1 MLIFLHG
8 EDTYRSLLKLKEIL
22 RQYQE
27 LKHESIDTRII
38 DCENAVFSTLETEL
52 RANSLFHTKKL
63 LVLKNLFANKE
74 LLENISTWK
83 KFLQETSDTIVFFEQ
98 REVPKQNSFAKF
110 LAEHAKAQEFA
121 PLSLASLK
129 AWIQKEFLRY
139 QVKTED
145 KAVDKLIQVCGNDLW
160 KLTQEMQKL
169 AAFAKSQGS
178 SLQEKDTNLLLE
190 TPLETDIFATIN
202 TLKRGNKKTA
212 LKLLASHFEK
222 GESPFYL
229 VSMFAWGVRSLAK
242 FADAASIKTMHE
254 KVFQTDLAMK
264 TGRVE
269 PTLALFSLAASL

>member
-22 RQYQE
+22 RQYQS

-38 DCENAVFSTLETEL
+38 DCENAVFSTLGTEL
-52 RANSLFHTKKL
+52 RANSLFQTKKL
-63 LVLKNLFANKE
+63 LVLKNLFANRE

-83 KFLQETSDTIVFFEQ
+83 KFLQATADTVVFFEQ
-98 REVPKQNSFAKF
+98 REVPKSNSFAKF

-121 PLSLASLK
+121 PLGSASLK
-129 AWIQKEFLRY
+129 TWIQKEFLQY
-139 QVKTED
+139 QVKTESLLI
-145 KAVDKLIQVCGNDLW
+145 DKLIQVCGNDLW
-160 KLTQEMQKL
+160 KLAQEVQKL
-169 AAFAKSQGS
+169 AAFAKSQSEAELRG
-178 SLQEKDTNLLLE
+178 LLLE
-190 TPLETDIFATIN
+190 TPPETDIFATIN
-202 TLKRGNKKTA
+202 TLKQGNKRTA

-242 FADAASIKTMHE
+242 FTDAVSIKTMHE